1 MLKAGTISASFSLL
15 ENFKFLSTSSFQTVY
30 KNLAEISETLYR
42 QLPGIPLNVPLFLNQ
57 GYELF
62 SLLNKSQ
69 FHQN

>member
-30 KNLAEISETLYR
+30 KNLAEISETLYK
-42 QLPGIPLNVPLFLNQ
+42 LPRIGLNVPLFLNQ
-57 GYELF
+57 GYQLF